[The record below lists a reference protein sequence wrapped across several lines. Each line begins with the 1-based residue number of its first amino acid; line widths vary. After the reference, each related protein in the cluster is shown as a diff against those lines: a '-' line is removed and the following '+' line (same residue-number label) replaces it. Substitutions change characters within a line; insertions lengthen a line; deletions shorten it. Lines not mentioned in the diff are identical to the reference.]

1 MANIYKD
8 LTVAI
13 RVTDPEWGR
22 RAAAVALGVSG
33 RCQPAEIRIVCYEA
47 DGGRTER
54 YSSGYEALLPV
65 RTPWLL
71 SIDADSYVR
80 GDVGLLVEGARLRG
94 ARVALRQSPLQATGR
109 NRWDEQAYRGL
120 FKTFKLPYRQLGTT
134 CAFLLPRE
142 IDALV
147 LGEVSYWRRRID
159 ETGVKLSKSYHV
171 AQAAFAM
178 ALAQAGVGDKETW
191 WLGPVELSFE
201 GEPRGIIHHEALKKY
216 KLPIREVQP

>member
-1 MANIYKD
+1 MAQIYKD

-22 RAAAVALGVSG
+22 RAAAVAFGIS
-33 RCQPAEIRIVCYEA
+33 RWCQPAEIRIVGYEA
-47 DGGRTER
+47 AGDRTQR

-71 SIDADSYVR
+71 SIDADSYVQ
-80 GDVGLLVEGARLRG
+80 GDVGFLVGFLWRG

-109 NRWDEQAYRGL
+109 NGWDEEAYKGL
-120 FKTFKLPYRQLGTT
+120 FETFKLPYRQLGTT
-134 CAFLLPRE
+134 CAFLLARE
-142 IDALV
+142 KAKAV
-147 LGEVSYWRRRID
+147 LDWVGWWRRRID

-171 AQAAFAM
+171 AQAAFAL
-178 ALAQAGVGDKETW
+178 ALAHAGVGERQTW
-191 WLGPVELSFE
+191 WLSPDELSFE

-216 KLPIREVQP
+216 KLPIREVEP